1 MDRRDE
7 QNLGDRRAFLK
18 KAVVTAGV
26 AFAVPTILSTVRPTD
41 LAAQVSGGGNS
52 SANTTG
58 PSGDTGGG
66 RPPWAGG
73 GKPSW
78 AGGPGAKSG
87 GGR

>member
-7 QNLGDRRAFLK
+7 QNLGNRRAFLK

-52 SANTTG
+52 PLNTAS
-58 PSGDTGGG
+58 PSGNPGGS

-73 GKPSW
+73 GRPPR
-78 AGGPGAKSG
+78 AGGPGG
-87 GGR
+87 NPGRGL